1 MIPDIRAYSA
11 KLENEV
17 RESYE
22 LAKRARSKGFDVT
35 DRVEIPLATD
45 MAERIEE
52 LIQIE
57 GLAEMIRETSKTMSR
72 EESSIWVARQVAKNF
87 LPQGKKIALDKAVR
101 VGLAILTEGILVAPL
116 EGIAD
121 VSVLPNDDGTDFAS
135 IVYSGPIRGAGG
147 TAQAMSVLIADVVRR
162 DLGIGSFTAT
172 EDEIQRYT
180 EEIDHYNRIK
190 HLQYLPSPD
199 EIRLVVSRS
208 PVMIDGEGSEEEEV
222 SGHRNMTRIKSNRI
236 RGGMCLV
243 ISEGLIQKSK
253 KILKHTSALSLHE
266 WDFLSMI
273 SGQKSDD
280 SGESIEKSE
289 KFLKDIIAGRPVFSH
304 PSRPGGF
311 RLRYGR
317 SRTSG
322 LAAASI
328 NPASMIILG
337 GFIAIGSQIKVELP
351 GKAAA
356 ITPCDSIEGP
366 MVLLDDGRHIRVNTI
381 KDANDVLEHIVQI
394 TDVGEILIS
403 YGDFAEN
410 NHKLEKPP
418 FTAEWWNILARK
430 ILGAHMDHDKITCQE
445 AFEISRK
452 HGIPLHPK
460 FLYFWHDITNDELKL
475 LVDETAS
482 TMNADPVSYRK
493 TERILDILIK
503 LGVPFRIESGRRI
516 FPHDPEIIIRTLG
529 LDRHSKEDIFSKIDE
544 GKTVVE
550 NLSMLSGVTIM
561 ERSPTRI
568 GARMGRPE
576 KSGDRKMK
584 PKVHVLFPVESYGDN
599 RRSIIMAEDR
609 ASDGYESEVASR
621 KCPKCGN
628 ITPVPIC
635 EECGQPTIFA
645 ESKKMNQINLQ
656 RLVSAAEN
664 HIKVSLSDIKEFK
677 GVKKLMSDMK
687 ACEPLEKGML
697 RSLHDVSINK
707 DGTCRYDM
715 SDIPVTHFKP
725 EEIGTSPQRLHELGY
740 EGEGEFELFPQD
752 VIIPAD
758 AARYLLRVSQF
769 IDHLLV
775 SYYRMEPYYSCTRP
789 EDLIG
794 HLVIGLAPHTSGG
807 IVGRIIGI
815 SHVSGCY
822 AHPLFH
828 AAKRR
833 NCDGDE
839 DSIMLLLDG
848 LLNFSRWFLP
858 STRGGLMDAPLVL
871 TLHLKADEVDK
882 EAMNLDT
889 LSEYPEEFYEAARE
903 KKMPSSIEGIMISLK
918 KHESLNG
925 SVMGIGYTHPTGD
938 INEGVTV
945 SAYKTI
951 GSMQEKIEKQLGL
964 AEIIRAVDQNDV
976 AARVL
981 NSHFLPDIYGNFRAF
996 FSQEFRCTKC
1006 NTKYRRIP
1014 LSGKCRKCGNTSIN
1028 LTIHKASI
1036 VKYLEETIRVS
1047 NNYDMPDY
1055 LKARIANL
1063 ARTITGTFAED
1074 KEDKEDTLETYED
1087 AS

>member
-1 MIPDIRAYSA
+1 MIPDIKAYSA
-11 KLENEV
+11 RLETDV
-17 RESYE
+17 RASYE

-52 LIQIE
+52 LIQID

-121 VSVLPNDDGTDFAS
+121 VSVLPNDDGTEFAA

-273 SGQKSDD
+273 SGQKNED
-280 SGESIEKSE
+280 SGELMQKSE

-366 MVLLDDGRHIRVNTI
+366 MVLLDDGRHIRVNSI
-381 KDANDVLEHIVQI
+381 EDANAALDHIVQI

-403 YGDFAEN
+403 FGDFAEN
-410 NHKLEKPP
+410 NHKLEKSP
-418 FTAEWWNILARK
+418 FTEEWWNILARK
-430 ILGAHMDHDKITCQE
+430 IPDPQIHDGKVSSRN

-452 HGIPLHPK
+452 YGLPLHPA
-460 FLYFWHDITNDELKL
+460 FLYFWHDITNDDLKFL
-475 LVDETAS
+475 AIETAAGMS
-482 TMNADPVSYRK
+482 AGHLRFRKAD
-493 TERILDILIK
+493 RIFDILIK
-503 LGVPFRIESGRRI
+503 LGAPFSTESDI
-516 FPHDPEIIIRTLG
+516 WVVPHDPDIFIQTLG
-529 LDRHSKEDIFSKIDE
+529 LDRSTVDDIILRIDE

-550 NLSMLSGVTIM
+550 NLSMLSGVKIM

-599 RRSIIMAEDR
+599 RRSIIMAEGR

-621 KCPKCGN
+621 RCPKCGN

-645 ESKKMNQINLQ
+645 ESKKMSQINLQ
-656 RLVSAAEN
+656 KLISSAEN
-664 HIKVSLSDIKEFK
+664 NIKISLSDIKEFK
-677 GVKKLMSDMK
+677 GVKKLMSDKK

-715 SDIPVTHFKP
+715 SDIPLTHFTP
-725 EEIGTSPQRLHELGY
+725 EEIGTSIQKLHELGY
-740 EGEGEFELFPQD
+740 EGEKEFELFPQD

-758 AARYLLRVSQF
+758 AARYMLRVSQF

-775 SYYRMEPYYSCTRP
+775 SYYRMEPYYSCKDP

-889 LSEYPEEFYEAARE
+889 LSEYPEEFYKAAGDE
-903 KKMPSSIEGIMISLK
+903 KMPSTIEGIMVSLK
-918 KHESLNG
+918 KYEAENG
-925 SVMGIGYTHPTGD
+925 TVMGIGYTHHTRN
-938 INEGVTV
+938 INDGVTV

-964 AEIIRAVDQNDV
+964 AEIIRAVDENDV

-1014 LSGKCRKCGNTSIN
+1014 LSGKCRKCGNNSIN

-1047 NNYDMPDY
+1047 DKYNMPDY

-1074 KEDKEDTLETYED
+1074 KEDTLETYED
-1087 AS
+1087 AL

>member
-1 MIPDIRAYSA
+1 MIPDIKAYSA
-11 KLENEV
+11 GLENDV
-17 RESYE
+17 RASYE

-52 LIQIE
+52 LIQID

-121 VSVLPNDDGTDFAS
+121 VSVLPNDDGTEFAA

-273 SGQKSDD
+273 SGQKNEDP
-280 SGESIEKSE
+280 GELMQKSE

-366 MVLLDDGRHIRVNTI
+366 MVLLDDGRHIRVNSI
-381 KDANDVLEHIVQI
+381 EDANAALDHIVQI

-403 YGDFAEN
+403 FGDFAEN
-410 NHKLEKPP
+410 NHKLEKSP
-418 FTAEWWNILARK
+418 FTEEWWNILARK
-430 ILGAHMDHDKITCQE
+430 IPDPQIHDGKVSSRN

-452 HGIPLHPK
+452 YGLPLHPA
-460 FLYFWHDITNDELKL
+460 FLYFWHDITNDDLKFL
-475 LVDETAS
+475 AIETAAGMS
-482 TMNADPVSYRK
+482 AGHLRFRKAD
-493 TERILDILIK
+493 RIFDILIK
-503 LGVPFRIESGRRI
+503 LGAPFSTESDI
-516 FPHDPEIIIRTLG
+516 WVVPHDPDIFIQTLG
-529 LDRHSKEDIFSKIDE
+529 LDRSTVDDIILRIDE

-550 NLSMLSGVTIM
+550 NLSMLSGVKIM

-599 RRSIIMAEDR
+599 RRSIIMAEGR

-621 KCPKCGN
+621 RCPKCGN

-645 ESKKMNQINLQ
+645 ESKKMSQINLQ
-656 RLVSAAEN
+656 KLILSAEN
-664 HIKVSLSDIKEFK
+664 NIKISLSDIKEFK
-677 GVKKLMSDMK
+677 GVKKLMSDKK

-715 SDIPVTHFKP
+715 SDIPLTHFTP
-725 EEIGTSPQRLHELGY
+725 EEIGTSIQKLHELGY
-740 EGEGEFELFPQD
+740 EGEKEFELFPQD

-758 AARYLLRVSQF
+758 AARYMLRVSQF

-775 SYYRMEPYYSCTRP
+775 SYYRMEPYYSCKDP

-889 LSEYPEEFYEAARE
+889 LSEYPEEFYKAAGDE
-903 KKMPSSIEGIMISLK
+903 KMPSTIEGIMVSLK
-918 KHESLNG
+918 KYEAENG
-925 SVMGIGYTHPTGD
+925 TVMGIGYTHHTRN
-938 INEGVTV
+938 INDGVTV

-964 AEIIRAVDQNDV
+964 AEIIRAVDENDV

-1014 LSGKCRKCGNTSIN
+1014 LSGKCRKCGNNSIN

-1047 NNYDMPDY
+1047 DKYNMPDY

-1074 KEDKEDTLETYED
+1074 KEDTLETYED
-1087 AS
+1087 AL

>member
-1 MIPDIRAYSA
+1 MIPDIKAYSA
-11 KLENEV
+11 RLENDV
-17 RESYE
+17 RSSYE
-22 LAKRARSKGFDVT
+22 LATRARSKGFDVT

-52 LIQIE
+52 LIQIK
-57 GLAEMIRETSKTMSR
+57 GLANMIRDTSKTMSR
-72 EESSIWVARQVAKNF
+72 EESSIHVARQVAKNF
-87 LPQGKKIALDKAVR
+87 LPQGKKMALDKAVR

-121 VSVLPNDDGTDFAS
+121 VSVLPNDDGTEFAS

-190 HLQYLPSPD
+190 HLQYLPSRD

-222 SGHRNMTRIKSNRI
+222 SGHRNMARIKSNRI

-273 SGQKSDD
+273 SEKKSDD
-280 SGESIEKSE
+280 SGEPVPKSE

-351 GKAAA
+351 GKAAT

-366 MVLLDDGRHIRVNTI
+366 MVLLDDGRHIRVNSI
-381 KDANDVLEHIVQI
+381 EDAKEVLDHVVQI

-418 FTAEWWNILARK
+418 FTEEWWNIFARR
-430 ILGAHMDHDKITCQE
+430 IPDSHIYDDKLTCKK
-445 AFEISRK
+445 AFGISRK
-452 HGIPLHPK
+452 YAIPLHPA
-460 FLYFWHDITNDELKL
+460 FLYFWHDITNDDLRF
-475 LVDETAS
+475 LVIETAS
-482 TMNADPVSYRK
+482 GMSEGQVRFRKAD
-493 TERILDILIK
+493 RIFDLLIK
-503 LGVPFRIESGRRI
+503 LGAPFSSENDKWISL
-516 FPHDPEIIIRTLG
+516 HDPDIFIQTLG
-529 LDRHSKEDIFSKIDE
+529 LDRFTIEDIIPRIDD

-550 NLSMLSGVTIM
+550 NLSMLSGIKIM

-645 ESKKMNQINLQ
+645 ESKKMSQINLQ
-656 RLVSAAEN
+656 RLISAAEN
-664 HIKVSLSDIKEFK
+664 NIKISLSDIKEFK
-677 GVKKLMSDMK
+677 GVKKLMSDKK

-697 RSLHDVSINK
+697 RSMHDISINK

-715 SDIPVTHFKP
+715 SDIPLTHFNP
-725 EEIGTSPQRLHELGY
+725 EEIGTSIQKLHELGY
-740 EGEGEFELFPQD
+740 EGEEEFELFPQD

-758 AARYLLRVSQF
+758 AARYMLRVSQF

-775 SYYRMEPYYSCTRP
+775 SYYRMEPYYSCTKP
-789 EDLIG
+789 EDLVG
-794 HLVIGLAPHTSGG
+794 HLIIGLAPHTSGG

-815 SHVSGCY
+815 SHVSGFY

-889 LSEYPEEFYEAARE
+889 LSEYPEEFYKAAGDE
-903 KKMPSSIEGIMISLK
+903 KMPATIEGIMVSLK
-918 KHESLNG
+918 KHEAQHRT
-925 SVMGIGYTHPTGD
+925 VMGIGYTHHTRN
-938 INEGVTV
+938 INDGITI

-1014 LSGKCRKCGNTSIN
+1014 LSGKCRKCGNASIN

-1074 KEDKEDTLETYED
+1074 KEDTLETYED

>member
-1 MIPDIRAYSA
+1 MIPDIKAYSA
-11 KLENEV
+11 GLENDV
-17 RESYE
+17 RASYE

-52 LIQIE
+52 LIQID

-121 VSVLPNDDGTDFAS
+121 VSVLPNDDGTEFAA

-243 ISEGLIQKSK
+243 ISEGLIQKSN
-253 KILKHTSALSLHE
+253 KILNHTSALSLHE

-273 SGQKSDD
+273 SGQKNEDP
-280 SGESIEKSE
+280 GELMQKSE

-366 MVLLDDGRHIRVNTI
+366 MVLLDDGRHIRVNSI
-381 KDANDVLEHIVQI
+381 EDANAALDHIVQI

-403 YGDFAEN
+403 FGDFAEN
-410 NHKLEKPP
+410 NHKLEKSP
-418 FTAEWWNILARK
+418 FTEEWWNILARK
-430 ILGAHMDHDKITCQE
+430 IPDPQIHDGKVSSRN

-452 HGIPLHPK
+452 YGLPLHPA
-460 FLYFWHDITNDELKL
+460 FLYFWHDITNDDLKFL
-475 LVDETAS
+475 AIETAAGMS
-482 TMNADPVSYRK
+482 AGHLRFRKAD
-493 TERILDILIK
+493 RIFDILIK
-503 LGVPFRIESGRRI
+503 LGAPFSTESDI
-516 FPHDPEIIIRTLG
+516 WVVPHDPDIFIQTLG
-529 LDRHSKEDIFSKIDE
+529 LDRSTVDDIILRIDE

-550 NLSMLSGVTIM
+550 NLSMLSGVKIM

-609 ASDGYESEVASR
+609 ASDGYVSEVASR
-621 KCPKCGN
+621 RCPKCGN

-645 ESKKMNQINLQ
+645 ESKKMSQINLQ
-656 RLVSAAEN
+656 KLISSAEN
-664 HIKVSLSDIKEFK
+664 NIKISLSDIKEFK
-677 GVKKLMSDMK
+677 GVKKLMSDKK

-715 SDIPVTHFKP
+715 SDIPLTHFTP
-725 EEIGTSPQRLHELGY
+725 EEIGTSIQKLHELGY
-740 EGEGEFELFPQD
+740 EGEKEFELFPQD

-758 AARYLLRVSQF
+758 AARYMLRVSQF

-775 SYYRMEPYYSCTRP
+775 SYYRMEPYYSCKDP

-889 LSEYPEEFYEAARE
+889 LSEYPEEFYKAAGDE
-903 KKMPSSIEGIMISLK
+903 KMPSTIEGIMVSLK
-918 KHESLNG
+918 KYEAENG
-925 SVMGIGYTHPTGD
+925 TVMGIGYTHHTRN
-938 INEGVTV
+938 INDGVTV

-964 AEIIRAVDQNDV
+964 AEIIRAVDENDV

-1014 LSGKCRKCGNTSIN
+1014 LSGKCRKCGNNSIN

-1047 NNYDMPDY
+1047 DKYNMPDY

-1074 KEDKEDTLETYED
+1074 KEDTLETYED
-1087 AS
+1087 AL